1 MSKRTT
7 KKFNSKFYGIDFYGY
22 EHINKVSEKEPINCE
37 LRGQITKE
45 IVKKMQDNFG
55 FMSINGF
62 ELDNEPGIVYGLK
75 GLMPRGNVEKAKAAL
90 KEDNIYMSYER
101 YTSVKF
107 QNGEYLFSGWRSKVR
122 TKIKPEDLPESYV
135 ELHNYKKHGYL
146 ETAGVADV
154 AYKPCLF
161 DNHAFKDDFLCITY
175 KDKSGKMF
183 GDKSELDELTD
194 ASDEYIFGND
204 ILRVVEGI
212 VKNNPDNQ
220 ELQKKILKIKERMV
234 EKYNTYV
241 EEENRKW
248 NHGLKKVD
256 SFEEL
261 FR

>member
-7 KKFNSKFYGIDFYGY
+7 RKFNSKFYGIDFYGY

-45 IVKKMQDNFG
+45 IVKKMQDDFG

-154 AYKPCLF
+154 AYRPCLF

-183 GDKSELDELTD
+183 GDKSELDELTE

-204 ILRVVEGI
+204 ILMVVEGI

-220 ELQKKILKIKERMV
+220 NLQKKCLK
-234 EKYNTYV
+234 
-241 EEENRKW
+241 
-248 NHGLKKVD
+248 
-256 SFEEL
+256 
-261 FR
+261 

>member
-1 MSKRTT
+1 M
-7 KKFNSKFYGIDFYGY
+7 
-22 EHINKVSEKEPINCE
+22 
-37 LRGQITKE
+37 
-45 IVKKMQDNFG
+45 
-55 FMSINGF
+55 
-62 ELDNEPGIVYGLK
+62 
-75 GLMPRGNVEKAKAAL
+75 
-90 KEDNIYMSYER
+90 
-101 YTSVKF
+101 
-107 QNGEYLFSGWRSKVR
+107 
-122 TKIKPEDLPESYV
+122 
-135 ELHNYKKHGYL
+135 
-146 ETAGVADV
+146 ADV

-220 ELQKKILKIKERMV
+220 ELQKKMLKIKERMV

-261 FR
+261 FG